1 MVRKNVL
8 MSKVVFRNAK
18 VVNRGSIKQCD
29 VLIVGDRIEKIAST
43 ITVNNAEE
51 VDLKGLWLLP
61 GIIDDQV
68 HFREP
73 GLTHKANIATESRA
87 AAAGGV
93 TSFMEMPNT
102 KPAAITQELLQDK
115 YDIGAASSTVN
126 YSFFMG
132 ASNDNLEEVLKTNHD
147 DVCGVKIFM
156 GSSTGNMLVDETAT
170 LEGLFSKVDMLIAT
184 HCEDEATVRARVQQ
198 AKDKYGDLTSAV
210 DHPIIRSREACYLS
224 SSMAVDLAKKHGTK
238 LHILH
243 ISTADEIKLFSNKPL
258 KEKHI
263 TSEVC
268 VHHLFFDEGYYYPLG
283 NKMKCNPAIK
293 SASDREVLL
302 EALKGGYL
310 DVIATDHAPHTM
322 EEKSK
327 HYFDA
332 PSGLPLVQHALT
344 LMLDFYHREELGIEF
359 IVDKMSHKVAELFQI
374 KDRGYIDEGAYA
386 DLIVVDPNK
395 PWTIDKSNV
404 EYKCGWSPLEGFN
417 MNGKVISTMCNG
429 QWVYRDEKLT
439 EVKAAKRLMFDRS

>member
-1 MVRKNVL
+1 VLIKNAE

-18 VVNRGSIKQCD
+18 VVNRGSIKDSD
-29 VLIVGDRIEKIAST
+29 VLVEGDRIIKIAPT
-43 ITVNNAEE
+43 IRVDNAEE
-51 VDLKGLWLLP
+51 VDLNGLWLLP

-102 KPAAITQELLQDK
+102 KPAAITQPLLQDK
-115 YDIGAASSTVN
+115 YDIAANTSTVN

-132 ASNDNLEEVLKTNHD
+132 ASNDNLEEVLKTNHQN
-147 DVCGVKIFM
+147 VCGVKIFM

-184 HCEDEATVRARVQQ
+184 HCEDEETVRAAVEKAKQQ
-198 AKDKYGDLTSAV
+198 SGDKISAV
-210 DHPIIRSREACYLS
+210 DHPIIRGREACYLS
-224 SSMAVDLAKKHGTK
+224 SSMAVELAKKYGTK

-243 ISTADEIKLFSNKPL
+243 LTTAEELKLFSNKPL
-258 KEKHI
+258 SEKHI

-268 VHHLFFDEGYYYPLG
+268 VHHLFFDEAYYYPLG
-283 NKMKCNPAIK
+283 NKIKCNPAIK
-293 SASDREVLL
+293 AASDREALL
-302 EALKGGYL
+302 DALKAGYL
-310 DVIATDHAPHTM
+310 DVIATDHAPHTI

-327 HYFDA
+327 HYFEA

-344 LMLDFYHREELGIEF
+344 LMLDFYHRGELGIEF

-374 KDRGYIDEGAYA
+374 KDRGYIDEGSYA
-386 DLIVVDPNK
+386 DLIIVDPNK
-395 PWTIDKSNV
+395 SWTIDKSNIA
-404 EYKCGWSPLEGFN
+404 YKCGWSPLEGFI
-417 MNGKVISTMCNG
+417 MKGKVISTMCNG
-429 QWVYRDEKLT
+429 QWVYKDEKLT
-439 EVKAAKRLMFDRS
+439 EVKAGQRLLFNRD

>member
-1 MVRKNVL
+1 

-18 VVNRGSIKQCD
+18 IVNRNTITESDLLVVN
-29 VLIVGDRIEKIAST
+29 DRIEKIAAN
-43 ITVNNAEE
+43 IKVDNAEE
-51 VDLKGLWLLP
+51 IEMKGLWLLP

-115 YDIGAASSTVN
+115 YNIAENTSTVN

-132 ASNDNLEEVLKTNHD
+132 ASNDNLEHVLKTNKD
-147 DVCGVKIFM
+147 NVCGVKIFM
-156 GSSTGNMLVDETAT
+156 GSSTGNMLVDETQT
-170 LEGLFSKVDMLIAT
+170 LENLFSKVELLIAT
-184 HCEDEATVRARVQQ
+184 HCEDEATVRKNLAL
-198 AKDKYGDLTSAV
+198 AKEKYGDLATAV
-210 DHPIIRSREACYLS
+210 DHPVIRNREACILS
-224 SSMAVDLAKKHGTK
+224 SSKAIDLAKKYNTK

-243 ISTADEIKLFSNKPL
+243 ISTADEVKLFSDKAMRDKN
-258 KEKHI
+258 I
-263 TSEVC
+263 TAEVC
-268 VHHLFFDEGYYYPLG
+268 VHHLFFDEGYYYPLE
-283 NKMKCNPAIK
+283 NKIKCNPAIK
-293 SASDREVLL
+293 SAMDREALL
-302 EALKGGYL
+302 EGLKSGYL

-327 HYFDA
+327 HYYDA
-332 PSGLPLVQHALT
+332 PSGLPLVQHSMT
-344 LMLDFYHREELGIEF
+344 LMLDFYHRGELSIEF
-359 IVDKMSHKVAELFQI
+359 IVDKMSHKVAELFDI
-374 KDRGYIDEGAYA
+374 RDRGYIDEGAYA

-395 PWTIDKSNV
+395 QWTIDKSNI

-417 MNGKVISTMCNG
+417 MKGKVISTMCNG
-429 QWVYRDEKLT
+429 EWVFKNEKLT
-439 EVKAAKRLMFDRS
+439 EVKSGKRLLFDR

>member
-1 MVRKNVL
+1 

-18 VVNRGSIKQCD
+18 VVNRGSIKDSD
-29 VLIVGDRIEKIAST
+29 VLVEGDRIIKIAPT
-43 ITVNNAEE
+43 IRVDNAEE
-51 VDLKGLWLLP
+51 VDLNGLWLLP

-102 KPAAITQELLQDK
+102 KPAAITQPLLQDK
-115 YDIGAASSTVN
+115 YDIAANTSTVN

-132 ASNDNLEEVLKTNHD
+132 ASNDNLEEVLKTNHQN
-147 DVCGVKIFM
+147 VCGVKIFM

-184 HCEDEATVRARVQQ
+184 HCEDEETVRAAVEKAKQQ
-198 AKDKYGDLTSAV
+198 SGDKISAV
-210 DHPIIRSREACYLS
+210 DHPIIRGREACYLS
-224 SSMAVDLAKKHGTK
+224 SSMAVELAKKYGTK

-243 ISTADEIKLFSNKPL
+243 LTTAEELKLFSNKPL
-258 KEKHI
+258 SEKHI

-268 VHHLFFDEGYYYPLG
+268 VHHLFFDEAYYYPLG
-283 NKMKCNPAIK
+283 NKIKCNPAIK
-293 SASDREVLL
+293 AASDREALL
-302 EALKGGYL
+302 DALKAGYL
-310 DVIATDHAPHTM
+310 DVIATDHAPHTI

-327 HYFDA
+327 HYFEA

-344 LMLDFYHREELGIEF
+344 LMLDFYHRGELGIEF

-374 KDRGYIDEGAYA
+374 KDRGYIDEGSYA
-386 DLIVVDPNK
+386 DLIIVDPNK
-395 PWTIDKSNV
+395 SWTIDKSNIA
-404 EYKCGWSPLEGFN
+404 YKCGWSPLEGFI
-417 MNGKVISTMCNG
+417 MKGKVISTMCNG
-429 QWVYRDEKLT
+429 QWVYKDEKLT
-439 EVKAAKRLMFDRS
+439 EVKAGQRLLFNRD